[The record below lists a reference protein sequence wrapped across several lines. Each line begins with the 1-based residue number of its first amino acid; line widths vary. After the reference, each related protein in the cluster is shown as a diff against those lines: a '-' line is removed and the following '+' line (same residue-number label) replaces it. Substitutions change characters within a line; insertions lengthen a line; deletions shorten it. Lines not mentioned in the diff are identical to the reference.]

1 MIGVIEFLAVLFATG
16 YVAMGIGAVIGLAW
30 ILVKWLNHSGP
41 PMWFKWK
48 EIKGFTRL
56 EFIERAVNDMTGIPN
71 KREKVVQTF
80 GPGEGCLALLLF
92 LPIQLIVN
100 PAGFLVMNYRKSA
113 LRTRVEH
120 LTSEQRAS
128 LASEYMTWLYQ

>member
-1 MIGVIEFLAVLFATG
+1 MIEFLAVLFATG

-30 ILVKWLNHSGP
+30 LLVRWLNYAGP

-48 EIKGFTRL
+48 ELKGFTRL

-71 KREKVVQTF
+71 RRERVIQTF
-80 GPGEGCLALLLF
+80 GPAAGCLAVLLI
-92 LPIQLIVN
+92 LPIQLIAN
-100 PAGFLVMNYRKSA
+100 PIGFFVMDYRKRI

-120 LTSEQRAS
+120 LAPEQQRSIAD
-128 LASEYMTWLYQ
+128 EYMKWLYA